1 MPWAWERVAKCC
13 ILLANHKPNK
23 YWDGKENIK
32 VPSGTFITSD
42 RTLAEAAKVTR
53 KQARAALDA
62 LQSDKFIRIKRD
74 QRKTVV
80 TVCNWG
86 VYQGAFDA
94 EGPVEKSNRDQQN
107 TDLRDQQ
114 QGKVDATKQ
123 TSSRHATGIEGPPKG
138 TSKGPPKNVCNV

>member
-1 MPWAWERVAKCC
+1 MIENLQTGYVKIYRSWIASGIWSMPWAWERVAKCC

-62 LQSDKFIRIKRD
+62 LGPWAHRMSRRPPGCAPKCVNGSPEMKANYRRRID
-74 QRKTVV
+74 
-80 TVCNWG
+80 G
-86 VYQGAFDA
+86 
-94 EGPVEKSNRDQQN
+94 
-107 TDLRDQQ
+107 L
-114 QGKVDATKQ
+114 
-123 TSSRHATGIEGPPKG
+123 
-138 TSKGPPKNVCNV
+138 